1 MLSSRVCKATSFYA
15 ASTSA
20 LLSPC
25 QRQAVCPWAVLQGL
39 ILHCQ
44 IKIHGNECVQLIL
57 SGQSRHTDPSPA
69 SASGT
74 PVSVTC
80 EGNALV
86 GGEQHLR
93 IYHEYL
99 SYLFRKPEPPSPQQ
113 QLEMGYRDYLQVSS
127 VVRQYYI
134 LLLK

>member
-1 MLSSRVCKATSFYA
+1 MKPSRNGVC
-15 ASTSA
+15 
-20 LLSPC
+20 L
-25 QRQAVCPWAVLQGL
+25 
-39 ILHCQ
+39 
-44 IKIHGNECVQLIL
+44 QLIL
-57 SGQSRHTDPSPA
+57 SGQSRHSDPSPA

-74 PVSVTC
+74 PVSVSC

-113 QLEMGYRDYLQVSS
+113 QLEMGYRDYLQVTTLSALRHVCS
-127 VVRQYYI
+127 R
-134 LLLK
+134 KFFTR